1 MSIVPQKVFVGLD
14 YHLNSVQ
21 VCVLDP
27 EGNQLANATRPN
39 DWKAVAEMVPEGA
52 EVVASIESCCGAANF
67 AEQMIANTPW
77 SVHLAHAGYV
87 SRMKQTPD
95 KSDFTYALLLADLVR
110 VGYLPR
116 VWLAYGFCRLSSACI
131 HWIG

>member
-39 DWKAVAEMVPEGA
+39 DWK
-52 EVVASIESCCGAANF
+52 
-67 AEQMIANTPW
+67 Q
-77 SVHLAHAGYV
+77 
-87 SRMKQTPD
+87 
-95 KSDFTYALLLADLVR
+95 
-110 VGYLPR
+110 LPR
-116 VWLAYGFCRLSSACI
+116 WLPNERKSWLQSNPAVVQPTLPNR
-131 HWIG
+131 